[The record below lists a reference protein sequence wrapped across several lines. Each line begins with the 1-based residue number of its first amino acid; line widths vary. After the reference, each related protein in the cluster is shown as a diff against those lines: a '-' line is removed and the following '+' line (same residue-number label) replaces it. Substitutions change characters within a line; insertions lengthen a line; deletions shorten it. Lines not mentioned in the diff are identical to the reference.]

1 MSQDAKA
8 HEAPSTEPRNSCRLP
23 RPLCRPGGSA
33 YAASH
38 LSKNTVGT
46 RQLKKNAVTT
56 AKIKNQAVTAA
67 KVKKGTLTGA
77 QVKDGSLTG
86 NQVNASTL
94 GTVPTAQTANTLGP
108 SEGWHEVGAP
118 GEPPFL
124 NGWKDFPPSSPRIET
139 LAFYKDQG
147 GIVHFKGQATGGSS
161 GFVFHLPPGYR
172 PASNGALGFL
182 VSCSG
187 CGPSNSAILEVD
199 GSGIAPGQDGAIVA
213 PGTSFSLDGITF
225 RAES

>member
-1 MSQDAKA
+1 M
-8 HEAPSTEPRNSCRLP
+8 
-23 RPLCRPGGSA
+23 RPKLTYANVVATLALFIAIGGASA
-33 YAASH
+33 FAASH
-38 LSKNTVGT
+38 LGKNSVGSK
-46 RQLKKNAVTT
+46 QLRKNSVTT
-56 AKIKNQAVTAA
+56 AKIKSEAVTAA
-67 KVKKGTLTGA
+67 KVKNGTLTGT
-77 QVKDGSLTG
+77 QI
-86 NQVNASTL
+86 NASTL
-94 GTVPTAQTANTLGP
+94 GTVPTAQTANALGP
-108 SEGWHEVGAP
+108 SEGWHEVGAS

-172 PASNGALGFL
+172 PASNAALGFL
-182 VSCSG
+182 VSCGG
-187 CGPSNSAILEVD
+187 CGPSNSAILEID

-213 PGTSFSLDGITF
+213 PGTSFSVEGITF

>member
-1 MSQDAKA
+1 MRERAKLRGKLTYANVMS
-8 HEAPSTEPRNSCRLP
+8 T
-23 RPLCRPGGSA
+23 LCFFLLVGGGAA

-38 LSKNTVGT
+38 LGKNSVGSK
-46 RQLKKNAVTT
+46 QLKKNAVTT
-56 AKIKNQAVTAA
+56 AKLKNGSV
-67 KVKKGTLTGA
+67 TGA
-77 QVKDGSLTG
+77 KIKRGAITGKQIANGSLTG
-86 NQVNASTL
+86 KQINSSTL

-139 LAFYKDQG
+139 LAFYKDHG

-161 GFVFHLPPGYR
+161 GFVFQLPAGYR

-182 VSCSG
+182 VSCGG

-199 GSGIAPGQDGAIVA
+199 GSDIAPGQDGAIVA
-213 PGTSFSLDGITF
+213 PGTSFSVEGITF